1 MDPLYAPMHPQ
12 TATKMTNHEA
22 AEVIL
27 ALSQYYKCSIPFGD
41 SEIREAVARAVAL
54 LYQNKEE

>member
-54 LYQNKEE
+54 LY

>member
-27 ALSQYYKCSIPFGD
+27 ALSQYYYCCIRFGD
-41 SEIREAVARAVAL
+41 SEIREAVSRAVAM